1 MEKYDISWCCQQQGN
16 YLLIVDIFL
25 AILKEKLTNI
35 FCHQKEA
42 KKQAAKQLLERFKA
56 GNNTDNGISQ
66 SDTANSVTHNN
77 DDGNDRDHD
86 TEQVACDFVW
96 EQLHVHVHQGA

>member
-1 MEKYDISWCCQQQGN
+1 M
-16 YLLIVDIFL
+16 
-25 AILKEKLTNI
+25 EKLTNI

-56 GNNTDNGISQ
+56 GNNTNTDISQ
-66 SDTANSVTHNN
+66 SDTANSATHNN

-86 TEQVACDFVW
+86 TEQVACDFV
-96 EQLHVHVHQGA
+96 LKHVYVHQGA